1 MVEKPK
7 FDLIMEK
14 FSIKNIEKIN
24 SLNSELEVEKAT
36 NLFLKLRVLAKEN
49 ESYKVLRKHLSKL
62 IKDYEDKNWSNN
74 KNITNEQIEES
85 DLAENIVQA
94 ENTFY
99 SRRKEIIR
107 EKLKES
113 GLNQTDLAK
122 ILGHRKSYVSE
133 LINGIRPFSKD
144 DLIIINRLFK
154 IELKNLIPTFIKE
167 EKVIHIRKTLKSI
180 PKNRIRLS
188 KKDIELNLE
197 NYVAQHRI

>member
-7 FDLIMEK
+7 SDLNMEK
-14 FSIKNIEKIN
+14 FSIQNIEKI
-24 SLNSELEVEKAT
+24 SFLNSELEVEKASD
-36 NLFLKLRVLAKEN
+36 LFLKLRVLAKEN

-62 IKDYEDKNWSNN
+62 IKDYEDKNWSNSED
-74 KNITNEQIEES
+74 ITNEQIEKS
-85 DLAENIVQA
+85 DLAEKIVQA
-94 ENTFY
+94 ENKFY
-99 SRRKEIIR
+99 SKRKQIIR
-107 EKLKES
+107 EKLKDS

-122 ILGHRKSYVSE
+122 ILGHRKGYISE

-154 IELKNLIPTFIKE
+154 IDLENLIPTFIKE

-188 KKDIELNLE
+188 KEILN
-197 NYVAQHRI
+197 

>member
-1 MVEKPK
+1 
-7 FDLIMEK
+7 MEK
-14 FSIKNIEKIN
+14 FSIQNIKKIN
-24 SLNSELEVEKAT
+24 SLNSELEVEKASS
-36 NLFLKLRVLAKEN
+36 LFLKLRVLAKEN

-62 IKDYEDKNWSNN
+62 IKNYEDKNWLNGE
-74 KNITNEQIEES
+74 NITKEQIEES
-85 DLAENIVQA
+85 DLAEQIVRA
-94 ENTFY
+94 ESNFY
-99 SRRKEIIR
+99 SKRKEIIR

-154 IELKNLIPTFIKE
+154 IDLENLIPTFIKE

-180 PKNRIRLS
+180 PKSRIRLS
-188 KKDIELNLE
+188 KKDIDLNIK
-197 NYVAQHRI
+197 NYVAQHSA